1 MKKIVSLCLA
11 ILMIAAVMVS
21 CDKKEP
27 TLKLG
32 LGVYTYYDE
41 ATSATD
47 AKNGKGAAVTTAAVV
62 LLDKDNKIV
71 KCVIDSLEAG
81 AEYTADGKAVAKE
94 SFPTKYEKGASY
106 GMVAYGGATKEWF
119 EQVDAFCA
127 LIVGKTVDEV
137 KALMVNGDKGTS
149 DVINAGCTITIADFV
164 YAVEKAIA
172 NAVDSQATASD
183 TLRLG
188 MVAEL
193 SGTDATDAKDG
204 SSEIEAAIAA
214 AAVNAEGKVVAMAS
228 DSVQVAFTFGADG
241 SAKTDLTKAI
251 ATKKEKGAAY
261 GMVAYGGAAKEWFE
275 QAAAFDAACI
285 GKTAT
290 EIAGLKAENGYG
302 VEALQSAG
310 CTIAVDAMVKAAVKA
325 ATIA

>member
-1 MKKIVSLCLA
+1 
-11 ILMIAAVMVS
+11 MVS
-21 CDKKEP
+21 
-27 TLKLG
+27 
-32 LGVYTYYDE
+32 
-41 ATSATD
+41 
-47 AKNGKGAAVTTAAVV
+47 
-62 LLDKDNKIV
+62 
-71 KCVIDSLEAG
+71 
-81 AEYTADGKAVAKE
+81 
-94 SFPTKYEKGASY
+94 
-106 GMVAYGGATKEWF
+106 
-119 EQVDAFCA
+119 
-127 LIVGKTVDEV
+127 
-137 KALMVNGDKGTS
+137 
-149 DVINAGCTITIADFV
+149 
-164 YAVEKAIA
+164 
-172 NAVDSQATASD
+172 
-183 TLRLG
+183 
-188 MVAEL
+188 EL